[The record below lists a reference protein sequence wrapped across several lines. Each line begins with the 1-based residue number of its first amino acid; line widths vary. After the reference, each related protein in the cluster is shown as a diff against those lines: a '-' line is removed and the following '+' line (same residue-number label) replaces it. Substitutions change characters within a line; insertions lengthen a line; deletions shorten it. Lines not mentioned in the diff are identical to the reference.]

1 VRQTLDVARR
11 EAVEDA
17 PSVDALAERIVQDAH
32 RRWRS
37 GPQPVIN
44 ATGVVLHTNLG
55 RAPLSRA
62 AAEAATAVA
71 TGYSALEFDLSR
83 GTRGSRYEHLSA
95 LLRDVSGAEDGIA
108 VNNNAAGLV
117 LALAALCRRREVIVS
132 RGQAVEIGG
141 GFRIPAIMQ
150 ESGAKLIEVGT
161 TNRTRLSDYAAALSA
176 RTAAILRVHASN
188 FRIVGF
194 TEAVDVASLAALA
207 QDHGVPL
214 IDDVGSGSLL
224 DVRPYGLAPEPLV
237 QESVAAGAGLV
248 LFSGDK
254 LLGGP
259 QAGVIVG
266 RAELIARLRQHP
278 LMRALRP
285 DKITIAALGA
295 TLLHYVRGEAER
307 EIPVW
312 RMIGAQ
318 LPELEAR
325 ARAWRAQLPAI
336 EGMLADVEP
345 GASTIGGGSLP
356 GETLPT
362 HVLALHG
369 TRRPAS
375 WATATAAALRA
386 GTPPVVARIEDNRVV
401 LDPRTVLL
409 EQDAPLVAALG
420 RVISSQ

>member
-1 VRQTLDVARR
+1 
-11 EAVEDA
+11 
-17 PSVDALAERIVQDAH
+17 
-32 RRWRS
+32 
-37 GPQPVIN
+37 
-44 ATGVVLHTNLG
+44 
-55 RAPLSRA
+55 
-62 AAEAATAVA
+62 
-71 TGYSALEFDLSR
+71 
-83 GTRGSRYEHLSA
+83 
-95 LLRDVSGAEDGIA
+95 
-108 VNNNAAGLV
+108 LV

-141 GFRIPAIMQ
+141 GFRIPAIMR

-161 TNRTRLSDYAAALSA
+161 TNRTRLSDYAAALGA

-194 TEAVDVASLAALA
+194 TETVDVASLAALA

-224 DVRPYGLAPEPLV
+224 DVRPYGLAPEPVV

-318 LPELEAR
+318 APELEAR
-325 ARAWRAQLPAI
+325 ARAWRAQLPAV
-336 EGMLADVEP
+336 EGVLAGVEP
-345 GASTIGGGSLP
+345 AASTIGGGALP
-356 GETLPT
+356 GETQPT
-362 HVLALHG
+362 YVLALHG
-369 TRRPAS
+369 TRRAAS
-375 WATATAAALRA
+375 WASATAAALRA
-386 GTPPVVARIEDNRVV
+386 GTPPIVARIEDNRVV
-401 LDPRTVLL
+401 LDSRTVLP

-420 RVISSQ
+420 RVISSHQ

>member
-1 VRQTLDVARR
+1 
-11 EAVEDA
+11 
-17 PSVDALAERIVQDAH
+17 
-32 RRWRS
+32 
-37 GPQPVIN
+37 
-44 ATGVVLHTNLG
+44 
-55 RAPLSRA
+55 
-62 AAEAATAVA
+62 
-71 TGYSALEFDLSR
+71 
-83 GTRGSRYEHLSA
+83 
-95 LLRDVSGAEDGIA
+95 
-108 VNNNAAGLV
+108 
-117 LALAALCRRREVIVS
+117 
-132 RGQAVEIGG
+132 
-141 GFRIPAIMQ
+141 
-150 ESGAKLIEVGT
+150 VGT

-266 RAELIARLRQHP
+266 RADLIARLRKHP

-295 TLLHYVRGEAER
+295 TLRHYVRGEAGR

-312 RMIGAQ
+312 RMIAAQ
-318 LPELEAR
+318 PPELEAR

-336 EGMLADVEP
+336 EGVLADVEP

-362 HVLALHG
+362 HVLTLRS

-386 GTPPVVARIEDNRVV
+386 GTPPVVARIDDDRVL
-401 LDPRTVLL
+401 LDPRTVLP

-420 RVISSQ
+420 PVVSSQVRGRWP